1 MSPAYVLEPTYDTL
15 RRRLF
20 AGVWPSGQRLEAARL
35 ATELGV
41 SMTPVRDSL
50 NRLAGERL
58 VHSSPGEGFQVPLL
72 SETELRALI
81 DWHRALVGIALGRRR
96 TITISRDLPQGHD
109 GIGERTAILFTVIA
123 GAAGSLELHWALGN
137 AAARLGCY
145 RRHEENVLDGAHAEL
160 AALEALVREGKRAGL
175 ARAIERYHD
184 RRHAV
189 AGDLVHAARYAG
201 PSDA

>member
-35 ATELGV
+35 AKELGV

-58 VHSSPGEGFQVPLL
+58 VHSSPGEGFQVPML
-72 SETELRALI
+72 SETELRGLI
-81 DWHRALVGIALGRRR
+81 DWHRALIGVALGYRGAIAMP
-96 TITISRDLPQGHD
+96 TDLPQGRD
-109 GIGERTAILFTVIA
+109 GIGERTAILFTAIA
-123 GAAGSLELHWALGN
+123 SAGESLELHWALGN

-145 RRHEENVLDGAHAEL
+145 RRHEESVLDEAHSEL
-160 AALEALVREGKRAGL
+160 AALEGLVREGNQAGL
-175 ARAIERYHD
+175 VKAIERYHD
-184 RRHAV
+184 RRRAV

-201 PSDA
+201 SSEA

>member
-35 ATELGV
+35 AKDLGV
-41 SMTPVRDSL
+41 SITPVRDSL

-72 SETELRALI
+72 SETELRGLI

-96 TITISRDLPQGHD
+96 AIAMPTDLPQGRD
-109 GIGERTAILFTVIA
+109 GIGERAAILFTAIA
-123 GAAGSLELHWALGN
+123 SAAGSLELHWALGN
-137 AAARLGCY
+137 VAARLGCY
-145 RRHEENVLDGAHAEL
+145 RRHEETVLDEAHSEL
-160 AALEALVREGKRAGL
+160 AALEALVRGGNRTGL
-175 ARAIERYHD
+175 TRAIERYHD

-201 PSDA
+201 SSDA

>member
-72 SETELRALI
+72 GETELRGLI
-81 DWHRALVGIALGRRR
+81 DWHRALIGIALGRRR
-96 TITISRDLPQGHD
+96 AIAMPTDLPQGHD
-109 GIGERTAILFTVIA
+109 GIGERTAILFTAIA
-123 GAAGSLELHWALGN
+123 SRAQSLELHWALGN

-145 RRHEENVLDGAHAEL
+145 RRHEESVLDEAHSEL
-160 AALEALVREGKRAGL
+160 AALEALLREGKRDGL

-184 RRHAV
+184 RRHAA

-201 PSDA
+201 SSDA

>member
-58 VHSSPGEGFQVPLL
+58 VHSSPGEGFKVPLL
-72 SETELRALI
+72 SATELRALI
-81 DWHRALVGIALGRRR
+81 DWHRDLVGIARGRRR
-96 TITISRDLPQGHD
+96 TITITRALSPGNRD
-109 GIGERTAILFTVIA
+109 T
-123 GAAGSLELHWALGN
+123 
-137 AAARLGCY
+137 C
-145 RRHEENVLDGAHAEL
+145 
-160 AALEALVREGKRAGL
+160 
-175 ARAIERYHD
+175 
-184 RRHAV
+184 
-189 AGDLVHAARYAG
+189 
-201 PSDA
+201 

>member
-1 MSPAYVLEPTYDTL
+1 
-15 RRRLF
+15 
-20 AGVWPSGQRLEAARL
+20 
-35 ATELGV
+35 
-41 SMTPVRDSL
+41 MTPVRDSL

-137 AAARLGCY
+137 ARSEEHTSELQSLMRISYAVFCLKKKTKNKMART
-145 RRHEENVLDGAHAEL
+145 DT
-160 AALEALVREGKRAGL
+160 
-175 ARAIERYHD
+175 
-184 RRHAV
+184 
-189 AGDLVHAARYAG
+189 
-201 PSDA
+201 

>member
-35 ATELGV
+35 AKDLGV
-41 SMTPVRDSL
+41 SITPVRDSL

-58 VHSSPGEGFQVPLL
+58 VHTSPGEGFQVPLL
-72 SETELRALI
+72 SETELRGLI
-81 DWHRALVGIALGRRR
+81 EWHRALIGIAVEGEASIAMP
-96 TITISRDLPQGHD
+96 TELPQGHD
-109 GIGERTAILFTVIA
+109 GIGERTAILFTAIA
-123 GAAGSLELHWALGN
+123 SMAGSLELHWALGN

-145 RRHEENVLDGAHAEL
+145 RRHEETVLDEVHSEL
-160 AALEALVREGKRAGL
+160 AALEALLRGGSRARL

-201 PSDA
+201 SSEA

>member
-58 VHSSPGEGFQVPLL
+58 VHSSPGEWFQVPLL
-72 SETELRALI
+72 SETELRGLI
-81 DWHRALVGIALGRRR
+81 DWHHALIGIALGRW
-96 TITISRDLPQGHD
+96 TAITPTTDLPQGHD
-109 GIGERTAILFTVIA
+109 GIGERTAILFAVIA
-123 GAAGSLELHWALGN
+123 NAAGSLELHWALGN

-145 RRHEENVLDGAHAEL
+145 RRHEETVLDESLSEL
-160 AALEALVREGKRAGL
+160 AALEALVREGNRAGL
-175 ARAIERYHD
+175 AHAIERYHD
-184 RRHAV
+184 RRRAV

-201 PSDA
+201 SSEA

>member
-72 SETELRALI
+72 SETELRGLI
-81 DWHRALVGIALGRRR
+81 DWHRALIGVALGRRGAIAMP
-96 TITISRDLPQGHD
+96 TDLPQGRD
-109 GIGERTAILFTVIA
+109 GIGERTAILFTAIA
-123 GAAGSLELHWALGN
+123 STAQSLELHWALGN

-145 RRHEENVLDGAHAEL
+145 RRHEESVLDDAHSEL
-160 AALEALVREGKRAGL
+160 AALETLVRGGSRAGL
-175 ARAIERYHD
+175 ARAIARYHD
-184 RRHAV
+184 RRRAV

-201 PSDA
+201 SSDA

>member
-15 RRRLF
+15 RRRLL

-35 ATELGV
+35 AKELGV

-58 VHSSPGEGFQVPLL
+58 VHASHGEGYQVPLL
-72 SETELRALI
+72 DETELRALI
-81 DWHRALVGIALGRRR
+81 DWHEALIGIALGRRSAMAVA
-96 TITISRDLPQGHD
+96 TELPEGHD
-109 GIGERTAILFTVIA
+109 GIGERTAIIFAVIA
-123 GAAGSLELHWALGN
+123 NTAGSLELHWALGN

-145 RRHEENVLDGAHAEL
+145 RRHEETVLDQALAEL
-160 AALEALVREGKRAGL
+160 AALEALMREGNRAKL

-184 RRHAV
+184 RRRAV
-189 AGDLVHAARYAG
+189 AGDLVHAARHADS
-201 PSDA
+201 PDV

>member
-58 VHSSPGEGFQVPLL
+58 VHSSPGEGFHVPLL
-72 SETELRALI
+72 SETELRGLI

-96 TITISRDLPQGHD
+96 TITMPEDLPQGHD
-109 GIGERTAILFTVIA
+109 GIGERTAILFTAIA
-123 GAAGSLELHWALGN
+123 SLAGSLELHWALGN

-145 RRHEENVLDGAHAEL
+145 RRHEENVLDDAHAEL
-160 AALEALVREGKRAGL
+160 AALEALVREGNRADL
-175 ARAIERYHD
+175 SLAIERYHD
-184 RRHAV
+184 RRRAV

-201 PSDA
+201 TPDA

>member
-1 MSPAYVLEPTYDTL
+1 MVWFFFFKQKTAYGMRISDWSVDVCSSDLTSDTL
-15 RRRLF
+15 RRRRF

-72 SETELRALI
+72 SETEPRALI

-96 TITISRDLPQGHD
+96 TLTISRAFPQGH
-109 GIGERTAILFTVIA
+109 E
-123 GAAGSLELHWALGN
+123 
-137 AAARLGCY
+137 
-145 RRHEENVLDGAHAEL
+145 
-160 AALEALVREGKRAGL
+160 
-175 ARAIERYHD
+175 D
-184 RRHAV
+184 RKSV
-189 AGDLVHAARYAG
+189 V
-201 PSDA
+201 

>member
-1 MSPAYVLEPTYDTL
+1 
-15 RRRLF
+15 
-20 AGVWPSGQRLEAARL
+20 
-35 ATELGV
+35 
-41 SMTPVRDSL
+41 MTPVRDSL

-123 GAAGSLELHWALGN
+123 GPAGSLELHWALGN
-137 AAARLGCY
+137 AAERLG
-145 RRHEENVLDGAHAEL
+145 RSEEHTSEL
-160 AALEALVREGKRAGL
+160 PSLMRMSS
-175 ARAIERYHD
+175 
-184 RRHAV
+184 AV
-189 AGDLVHAARYAG
+189 F
-201 PSDA
+201 

>member
-35 ATELGV
+35 AKDLGV
-41 SMTPVRDSL
+41 SITPVRDSL

-58 VHSSPGEGFQVPLL
+58 VHTSPGEGFQVPLL
-72 SETELRALI
+72 SETELRGLI
-81 DWHRALVGIALGRRR
+81 DWHRALIGIAIGERNS
-96 TITISRDLPQGHD
+96 ITIPAELPQGHD
-109 GIGERTAILFTVIA
+109 GIGERTAILFTAIA
-123 GAAGSLELHWALGN
+123 SAAGSLELHWALGN

-145 RRHEENVLDGAHAEL
+145 RRHEETVLDEAHSEL
-160 AALEALVREGKRAGL
+160 AALEALMRGGSRAGL
-175 ARAIERYHD
+175 TRAIEQYHD

-201 PSDA
+201 SSEA

>member
-1 MSPAYVLEPTYDTL
+1 
-15 RRRLF
+15 
-20 AGVWPSGQRLEAARL
+20 
-35 ATELGV
+35 
-41 SMTPVRDSL
+41 MTPVRDSL

-123 GAAGSLELHWALGN
+123 GRSEEHTSELQSLM
-137 AAARLGCY
+137 RISY
-145 RRHEENVLDGAHAEL
+145 
-160 AALEALVREGKRAGL
+160 
-175 ARAIERYHD
+175 
-184 RRHAV
+184 AV
-189 AGDLVHAARYAG
+189 FCLKKKKNKY
-201 PSDA
+201 